1 MTDPVLAPSE
11 NAAPVVQPD
20 LLNYR
25 QAGVRLG
32 ISASTVKRL
41 VKAGKLSVVF
51 PSARPRISSA
61 EVSRYIRQI
70 SLPNIV
76 QFDKPRAR
84 LGRISRQQAADLLR

>member
-11 NAAPVVQPD
+11 NAGLAIQPE
-20 LLNYR
+20 LLSYK

-32 ISASTVKRL
+32 MSASTVKRL

-51 PSARPRISSA
+51 PSARPRISTA